1 VFPWRAI
8 GNSSGAVRFLLKSR
22 WNWVFARSSIRSDR
36 RTEYAG
42 GRTAHPAPARRLNPV
57 FDIVDGQFVMATQ
70 FMAAVPTRE
79 LRERI
84 GSLADHHDAIMN
96 ALDMIFTGF

>member
-1 VFPWRAI
+1 VARFDFYRNPDGTGYLLDLQSDLI
-8 GNSSGAVRFLLKSR
+8 GGLNTRVVAPLIPLADAPR
-22 WNWVFARSSIRSDR
+22 
-36 RTEYAG
+36 
-42 GRTAHPAPARRLNPV
+42 PARRLNPV
-57 FDIVDGQFVMATQ
+57 FDIADGQFVMATQ

-84 GSLADHHDAIMN
+84 GSLADRHDAIMN

>member
-1 VFPWRAI
+1 VARFDLYRNPDGKGYLLDLQSDLI
-8 GNSSGAVRFLLKSR
+8 GGLNTRVVAPLIPLADAPR
-22 WNWVFARSSIRSDR
+22 
-36 RTEYAG
+36 
-42 GRTAHPAPARRLNPV
+42 PARRLNPV
-57 FDIVDGQFVMATQ
+57 FDIADGQLVMATQ

-84 GSLADHHDAIMN
+84 GSLADQHDAIMN

>member
-1 VFPWRAI
+1 VA
-8 GNSSGAVRFLLKSR
+8 RFDFYRNPEGKGYLLDLQ
-22 WNWVFARSSIRSDR
+22 SDLV
-36 RTEYAG
+36 G
-42 GRTAHPAPARRLNPV
+42 GLNTRVVAPLMPLAEAPRPARRLNPV
-57 FDIVDGQFVMATQ
+57 FDIADGQFVMATQ

-84 GSLADHHDAIMN
+84 GSLADQHDAIMN